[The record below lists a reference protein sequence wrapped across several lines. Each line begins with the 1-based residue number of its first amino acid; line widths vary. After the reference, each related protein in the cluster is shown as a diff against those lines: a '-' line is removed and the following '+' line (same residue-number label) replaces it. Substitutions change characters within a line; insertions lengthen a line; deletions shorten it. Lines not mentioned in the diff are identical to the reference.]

1 MNWGRSI
8 VLVFIGFAIFIGVL
22 VTVCVKQNISLVSK
36 DYYAEELNYQKE
48 IDELKNY
55 ASMSEKPVLTIH
67 NKQIGIW
74 GIKQGE
80 LKLFRPSDARFD
92 AKFNIDATNSFNL
105 SEYPSGK
112 YNVTVRWQADGKSYQ
127 MRESITL

>member
-8 VLVFIGFAIFIGVL
+8 VLVFIGFTVFIGVL

-55 ASMSEKPVLTIH
+55 ASMGEKPILTVR
-67 NKQIGIW
+67 NKQIEISGIPR
-74 GIKQGE
+74 GE
-80 LKLFRPSDARFD
+80 LKLVRPSDARFD
-92 AKFNIDATNSFNL
+92 AKFNIDANKSFNL

-112 YNVTVRWQADGKSYQ
+112 YNVTVRWQADGKNYQ